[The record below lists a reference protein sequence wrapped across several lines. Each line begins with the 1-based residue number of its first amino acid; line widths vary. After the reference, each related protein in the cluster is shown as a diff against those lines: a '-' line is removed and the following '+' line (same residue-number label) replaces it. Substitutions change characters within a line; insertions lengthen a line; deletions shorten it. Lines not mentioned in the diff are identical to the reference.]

1 MRACVHARMCARA
14 QHVRAH
20 ACVRACMRA
29 CARVSNASEKA
40 FDFLV
45 FMISNTFFVLVVSH
59 VFHVV
64 CFTRFSRFPSCLA
77 FPCLQGSPALT
88 MLMMMMTIMPIA
100 SRQFRRK
107 AGAIVRAVVQNHPK
121 GNAPCSLTDVPLSLS
136 LSLAHARAHAHAHAH
151 ARGDTR
157 PRGVGLRS

>member
-1 MRACVHARMCARA
+1 MIFPHADGFLN
-14 QHVRAH
+14 V
-20 ACVRACMRA
+20 
-29 CARVSNASEKA
+29 

-45 FMISNTFFVLVVSH
+45 FMISNTFVVLVVSH
-59 VFHVV
+59 AFHVV

-121 GNAPCSLTDVPLSLS
+121 GNAPCSLTDAPLSLS
-136 LSLAHARAHAHAHAH
+136 LSLARARVHMRTHTHTPAGARAPAA
-151 ARGDTR
+151 
-157 PRGVGLRS
+157 